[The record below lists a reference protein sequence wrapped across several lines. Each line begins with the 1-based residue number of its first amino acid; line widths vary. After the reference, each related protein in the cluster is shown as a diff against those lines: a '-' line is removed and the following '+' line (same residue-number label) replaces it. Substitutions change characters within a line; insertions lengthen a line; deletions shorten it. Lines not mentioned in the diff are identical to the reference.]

1 MCSWLEQ
8 ILEKNGYQLEY
19 RGLVPVKGKGEMETY
34 FVRGRATAPFRMYEP
49 GGSQNRKSLAAVVF
63 GMVQARR
70 RQTIRGKGNRPF
82 QYFIAKLSPIFTKWI
97 HNRNKVRYAQRET

>member
-1 MCSWLEQ
+1 MSILKHYIPHFQFPYNLLFTLETIFQ

-19 RGLVPVKGKGEMETY
+19 RGLVPVKGKGEMETF
-34 FVRGRATAPFRMYEP
+34 FVRGRPKTPFRMYES

-70 RQTIRGKGNRPF
+70 RQTIRGKG
-82 QYFIAKLSPIFTKWI
+82 KK
-97 HNRNKVRYAQRET
+97 